1 MLKRLFSIGLVV
13 LLFHAGNSVL
23 MLDVARANQRDA
35 AAEKVKASVA
45 KRCCNDPKAKVTV
58 KLKDKTKL
66 KGYVRDAGY
75 DSFNLLDSKS
85 GQVRT
90 LVYSDVAEVK
100 HQGGLSL
107 PAKIGIGVGI
117 GVGALALLYAIG
129 CAGDNGGY
137 AC

>member
-23 MLDVARANQRDA
+23 MLDVVRANQSDA
-35 AAEKVKASVA
+35 ATDKVKAAVA
-45 KRCCNDPKAKVTV
+45 KRGTGPKAKVTV

-66 KGYVRDAGY
+66 KGFISNASG
-75 DSFNLLDSKS
+75 DSFTLSDSKT
-85 GQVRT
+85 GQART
-90 LVYSDVAEVK
+90 LAYSDVSEVK
-100 HQGGLSL
+100 KQGGLSL
-107 PAKIGIGVGI
+107 VAKIGIGVGA